1 MKKIITYILF
11 SFLGI
16 FTIAEAQN
24 DTIISKDNNILVGEI
39 KEMDRGILTIET
51 SYSDDDFKITWLE
64 LKEIISTRK
73 YRFSLSNGDRLH
85 GTIKV
90 DTIDKKLIINDD
102 KRGAISISP
111 EELVFL
117 KHVDDGSI
125 FDIMNLSMDVGY
137 SFTKTN
143 NLHQLNG
150 SFNADYYVQKWGV
163 SANAN
168 TVQNVQDNAPST
180 RRSTGGLEF
189 RLFMKNDFFALASGN
204 YLSNN
209 EQQLD
214 LRSTYSVGIGKYL
227 IHTNRIYFNASAG
240 VAYTIENFMD
250 TIPDKNGTEGQ
261 LGVEYNMFDIGDL
274 NLFTKLVVNPSFTE
288 KGRVRTLF
296 NIKVKY
302 DLPRDFYLKTSLDY
316 HYDNK
321 PLEGVDPEDY
331 VFTFGFGWE
340 L

>member
-1 MKKIITYILF
+1 MKKLLAYIIF

-16 FTIAEAQN
+16 FGIAEAQN
-24 DTIISKDNNILVGEI
+24 DTIVSKDNSVLVGEI
-39 KEMDRGILTIET
+39 KEMDRGVLTLET
-51 SYSDDDFKITWLE
+51 NYSDSDFKITWLE

-85 GTIKV
+85 GTITV
-90 DTIDKKLIINDD
+90 DTIAKKLIIQDD
-102 KRGAISISP
+102 EKGAISISP
-111 EELVFL
+111 KELVYL
-117 KHVDDGSI
+117 KHVDGGNI
-125 FDIMNLSMDVGY
+125 FDIINLSMDVGY
-137 SFTKTN
+137 SFTKAN

-150 SFNADYYVQKWGV
+150 SINADYYVKKWGL
-163 SANAN
+163 SANAS

-180 RRSTGGLEF
+180 IRSTGGLEF
-189 RLFMKNDFFALASGN
+189 KFFMKNDIFALASAN

-209 EQQLD
+209 EQQLN
-214 LRSTYSVGIGKYL
+214 LRSTYSAGLGKYF

-240 VAYTIENFMD
+240 IAYTIENFMD
-250 TIPDKNGTEGQ
+250 TIPNKNGTEGQ
-261 LGVEYNMFDIGDL
+261 LGIEYNMFDIGDL

-316 HYDNK
+316 QYDNK
-321 PLEGVDPEDY
+321 PLEGIDPEDY